1 MGRAGSGGS
10 RGGGFSGGRSGSSRS
25 SSGHR
30 VSLGGSSHRAGSG
43 GGSYRPSSGGGY
55 RPPRHHSPPPTPPR
69 HHGGY
74 YGSRRTVVHHHHGPR
89 DPVTDRISTILAAIV
104 VLVILAVW
112 VFNSGLGGSSQ
123 SVTMKGLGRE
133 KLNASIGWNSNCVID
148 EINYINNKGATATGL
163 KEFYDITGMQPYAV
177 FKAYDSSLSS
187 DNAKAKYAEQWYE
200 DNIDNEAT
208 ILYMYFEDTD
218 QSVPGYMHVVGGSQ
232 TKTLWDNLAQEK
244 FWDFIDMYWA
254 MDESVMSTDKLIIQS
269 FVNTGKFITEK
280 GTITTSESHGIVGF
294 ISKAM
299 PVIIIGGVVIIVLI
313 VVMRVRAQKRE
324 HEAAE
329 AAETAAILNAPL
341 DTSDPEVNDL
351 VDKYSK

>member
-1 MGRAGSGGS
+1 MGRAGSGG
-10 RGGGFSGGRSGSSRS
+10 GGRSGGGHSGPSRS

-30 VSLGGSSHRAGSG
+30 VGSGGSSHRAGSG
-43 GGSYRPSSGGGY
+43 GGGFRPSGGGGY
-55 RPPRHHSPPPTPPR
+55 HSPPRHHGPPPPPPR

-74 YGSRRTVVHHHHGPR
+74 YGERRAVVHHHHGPR
-89 DPVTDRISTILAAIV
+89 DPKTERWSTILATIV

-112 VFNSGLGGSSQ
+112 VFNNTSLGGSSQ
-123 SVTMKGLGRE
+123 SVTMEGLGRE
-133 KLNASIGWNSNCVID
+133 KLNASIGYNTNCIVD
-148 EINYINNKGATATGL
+148 EISYINNKGATAAGL

-177 FKAYDSSLSS
+177 FKAYDSSLSNDS
-187 DNAKAKYAEQWYE
+187 AKAKYAEQWYE
-200 DNIDNEAT
+200 TNIDNEAT

-232 TKTLWDNLAQEK
+232 TKTLWDNLAQDK

-254 MDESVMSTDKLIIQS
+254 MDESVMSTDKLITQS

-294 ISKAM
+294 ISKAL
-299 PVIIIGGVVIIVLI
+299 PVVIGGVVIIVVLI

-341 DTSDPEVNDL
+341 DTSDPETDDL
-351 VDKYSK
+351 VDKYTK